1 MLRLDRYSG
10 QMVLN
15 SENRKLTSVEMATR
29 VSIDGAFANRA
40 LNPRL

>member
-15 SENRKLTSVEMATR
+15 SENRKLTNVDMAR